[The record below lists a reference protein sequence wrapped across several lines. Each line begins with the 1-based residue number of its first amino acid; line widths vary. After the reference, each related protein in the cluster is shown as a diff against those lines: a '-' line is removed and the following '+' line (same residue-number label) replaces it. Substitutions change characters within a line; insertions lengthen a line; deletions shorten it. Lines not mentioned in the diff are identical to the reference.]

1 MCYDAGTVLY
11 CLGGREV
18 VAETCPTCGHYTK
31 NPLVEMGIV
40 PQRLGNILAPVSAPP
55 LGEKRKSS
63 TKRLVKGRVLTSD
76 EILNELKVKRLET
89 FFIFH

>member
-1 MCYDAGTVLY
+1 MGYDAGSVLY
-11 CLGGREV
+11 CLGGKEV
-18 VAETCPTCGHYTK
+18 VAENCPTCGHYTK

-55 LGEKRKSS
+55 IGEKRKS

-76 EILNELKVKRLET
+76 ESLNELKVKRLKT
-89 FFIFH
+89 LFIFH